1 MNDRKLDQ
9 IIDGALE
16 ILKVILAGAR
26 SNDPLAK
33 QAALDKSEQI
43 ARKLKP

>member
-1 MNDRKLDQ
+1 MNEQK
-9 IIDGALE
+9 IIAGLLE
-16 ILKVILAGAR
+16 ILKELLRGAR

-43 ARKLKP
+43 ARRLKP